1 MPLEYAAP
9 WKRGAAFL
17 LDLALVAPLG
27 WLVSP
32 AAALGAGA
40 LLAALCEGSEWQR
53 SPGKAALRLKLIEH
67 QGRRPGPM
75 RAAGR
80 SVLKYWSLFLCLDPW
95 MSGRF
100 APRTILYLLP
110 MLSALALLQMAR
122 RRRTWWDRL
131 CGTSVISLPPSQV
144 KAARQTP
151 DRA

>member
-17 LDLALVAPLG
+17 LDVAIVAPLG

-32 AAALGAGA
+32 AVALGVGA
-40 LLAALCEGSEWQR
+40 IVSAVSEGSAWQR
-53 SPGKAALRLKLIEH
+53 SAGKAALGMKLIEH
-67 QGRRPGPM
+67 QGRRPGYG

-95 MSGRF
+95 MSGRLT
-100 APRTILYLLP
+100 PRTILYLLP
-110 MLSALALLQMAR
+110 LLAAVALLPLAR
-122 RRRTWWDRL
+122 RRRTWWDRV

-144 KAARQTP
+144 KATRQTP